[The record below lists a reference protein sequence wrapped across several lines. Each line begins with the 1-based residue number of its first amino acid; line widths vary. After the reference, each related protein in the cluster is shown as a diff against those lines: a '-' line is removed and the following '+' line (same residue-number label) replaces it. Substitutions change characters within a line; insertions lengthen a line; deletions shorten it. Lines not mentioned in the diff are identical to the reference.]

1 MNIWQCIGPVTTKCC
16 RQFAFW
22 LISSKM
28 LILRRKSI
36 CTWRAFNTIISIK
49 EGRTVEWLQSRKG
62 KNLDQCIHLVRF
74 VLSNSAQGTI
84 VGSAGPLETK
94 ETSQKDLR
102 SLNLKE
108 VAMRVVLCKLVRGEE
123 DGEML
128 AKRQAAYLSAF
139 CQAEQDRDPGDVDEM
154 KQALGSRTKMERK
167 ALRAQK
173 LIERAG
179 ANHDLR
185 QKVTACVPLV

>member
-1 MNIWQCIGPVTTKCC
+1 
-16 RQFAFW
+16 
-22 LISSKM
+22 
-28 LILRRKSI
+28 
-36 CTWRAFNTIISIK
+36 
-49 EGRTVEWLQSRKG
+49 
-62 KNLDQCIHLVRF
+62 
-74 VLSNSAQGTI
+74 
-84 VGSAGPLETK
+84 
-94 ETSQKDLR
+94 
-102 SLNLKE
+102 
-108 VAMRVVLCKLVRGEE
+108 MRVVLCKLVRGEE

-185 QKVTACVPLV
+185 QKVTDAFRLFDSPDRVALHSLPAGIP

>member
-1 MNIWQCIGPVTTKCC
+1 MAVHRTSDDKVLQAVRLLADKLKDANPAEEIDMYVESLQYDP
-16 RQFAFW
+16 
-22 LISSKM
+22 M
-28 LILRRKSI
+28 
-36 CTWRAFNTIISIK
+36 ISIK